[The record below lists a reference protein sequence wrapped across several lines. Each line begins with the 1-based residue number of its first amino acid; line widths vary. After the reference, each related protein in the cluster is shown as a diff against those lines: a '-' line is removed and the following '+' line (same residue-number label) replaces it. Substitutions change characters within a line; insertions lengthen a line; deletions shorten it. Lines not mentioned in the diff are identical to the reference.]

1 MRAVRR
7 KPGPILVPAGFAF
20 AALSAGIK
28 ASGRPDVALARSI
41 GSMAASVFT
50 RNRVV
55 AAPIEIGRAS
65 LKKTR
70 GRVDAVLVNS
80 GNANCATGAAG
91 LFACASSCKALG
103 NLLGISETHIFPS
116 STGIIGVP
124 LPSDKIIACL
134 PTLIA
139 SLRGT
144 REAVTR
150 FADAILTTG
159 TRRKIAS
166 RRLRVKGRTVT
177 LLGVAKGSG
186 MIHPQMATMLVYL
199 FTDLSASPKEL
210 NSLLREVADE
220 TFNRIS
226 VDGDTSTNDTV
237 ALVASGESG
246 VNAGGARGPFRR
258 ALFDVCE
265 SLAEQIVTDG
275 EGVNHVIELSIEQ
288 ARRSADALEIARTI
302 AHSPLVKTAW
312 AGSDPNWG
320 RILAAIGRSGVP
332 INPNKVNIFIGDQR
346 VCRNGSS
353 CAFDV
358 HRAHRALRKP
368 QCEIRV
374 QLGAGT
380 SRIRFLTTDLTAE
393 YVSINAD
400 YST

>member
-1 MRAVRR
+1 MRALRR
-7 KPGPILVPAGFAF
+7 KPEPILVPSGFAF

-41 GSMAASVFT
+41 GSTAASVFT

-70 GRVDAVLVNS
+70 GRLDAVLVNS

-91 LFACASSCKALG
+91 LLACSSSCKALG
-103 NLLGISETHIFPS
+103 TLLGTSEAHIFPS

-134 PTLIA
+134 PALVA

-144 REAVTR
+144 REAVSR
-150 FADAILTTG
+150 FADAILTTDN
-159 TRRKIAS
+159 RRKIAS

-177 LLGVAKGSG
+177 LLGIAKGSG

-246 VNAGGARGPFRR
+246 VGLGRAREPFRR
-258 ALFDVCE
+258 ALFDVCQ

-275 EGVNHVIELSIEQ
+275 EGVKHVIELSIEQ
-288 ARRSADALEIARTI
+288 ARRSDDALEIARAI

-312 AGSDPNWG
+312 AGSDPNWVVFSPLSVV
-320 RILAAIGRSGVP
+320 LA
-332 INPNKVNIFIGDQR
+332 
-346 VCRNGSS
+346 
-353 CAFDV
+353 
-358 HRAHRALRKP
+358 
-368 QCEIRV
+368 
-374 QLGAGT
+374 
-380 SRIRFLTTDLTAE
+380 SR
-393 YVSINAD
+393 
-400 YST
+400 

>member
-1 MRAVRR
+1 MRALRR
-7 KPGPILVPAGFAF
+7 KPEQIFVPSGFAF

-41 GSMAASVFT
+41 GSTAASVFT

-70 GRVDAVLVNS
+70 GRLDAVLVNS
-80 GNANCATGAAG
+80 GNANCATGAPG
-91 LFACASSCKALG
+91 LVACASSCKALAA
-103 NLLGISETHIFPS
+103 LLGTSGAHIFPS

-134 PTLIA
+134 PALIA

-144 REAVTR
+144 REAATQ
-150 FADAILTTG
+150 FADAILTTD

-177 LLGVAKGSG
+177 LLGIAKGSG

-210 NSLLREVADE
+210 DSLLRDVADE

-237 ALVASGESG
+237 VLVASGESG
-246 VNAGGARGPFRR
+246 VNVGGAREPFRQ
-258 ALFDVCE
+258 ALFDVCQ

-275 EGVNHVIELSIEQ
+275 EGVKHVLELSVEQ
-288 ARRSADALEIARTI
+288 ARRSDDALEIARAI

-332 INPNKVNIFIGDQR
+332 IDPNKVNIFIGDQR

-353 CAFDV
+353 FPFDV
-358 HRAHRALRKP
+358 NRAHRALRKP

-380 SRIRFLTTDLTAE
+380 SRVRFLTTDLTAE